1 MSSQV
6 YLELPKGYI
15 VPVTQTG
22 RTSGNWIHVI
32 MPMGIGQW
40 VHIDH
45 ILFDDEVE
53 MV

>member
-1 MSSQV
+1 MNQV

-22 RTSGNWIHVI
+22 RTSGNCLLVI
-32 MPMGIGQW
+32 MPMGIEQW

-45 ILFDDEVE
+45 ILFYDEVE